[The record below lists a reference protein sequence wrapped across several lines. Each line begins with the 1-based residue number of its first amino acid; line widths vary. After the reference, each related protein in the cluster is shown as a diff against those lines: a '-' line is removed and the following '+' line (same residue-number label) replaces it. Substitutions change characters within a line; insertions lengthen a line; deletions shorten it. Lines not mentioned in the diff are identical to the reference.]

1 MKRISLKT
9 LLLLCLL
16 LFGIG
21 NAKAD
26 LTKTETFESQTA
38 STAYQ
43 DQLTYQAEDSNI
55 GISWFVEHGC
65 VSTTDVLTGNKSMHM
80 RAYYGTQLATNKWTD
95 DILPYAET
103 RTPIKRLKSV
113 SFNAKVSDTRLK
125 IDVFYSTNGTN
136 WTKIGNTATEL
147 SDTKKT
153 SSPLVFIIPSS
164 SIDENYYIRIAVS
177 TSSSHKSSSSGYY
190 TLTIDDVQFTYSN
203 PTIPIPTSE
212 GYGTFYYPETFVMPA
227 NLQGAVAQVENNNL
241 RWNWMYNAGDAV
253 PAGTPILVR
262 RTDGEETSFVADVTA
277 NSGTA
282 PSSNYL
288 YANTGNAAT
297 EASAIA
303 PSAAKYYALSYNT
316 SEQNLGFY
324 YRVADGASFSVPV
337 GKVFLALPAGTEV
350 KSFSDMSDEN
360 SIKGIEYKKNDATY
374 DIAGRRIGNVQ
385 RGIYIVNGRKLLVR

>member
-1 MKRISLKT
+1 MKRISLKP

-26 LTKTETFESQTA
+26 LTKTETFENQTA
-38 STAYQ
+38 SQDYQ
-43 DQLTYQAEDSNI
+43 NTYTYEAQYSNV

-65 VSTTDVLTGNKSMHM
+65 VSTTNFLTESKSMHM
-80 RAYYGTQLATNKWTD
+80 RAYYLKTDGTSKWNQT
-95 DILPYAET
+95 LPYTET
-103 RTPIKRLKSV
+103 KTPIKGLKSV
-113 SFNAKVSDTRLK
+113 SFNAAVSAPNGYLYIEAK
-125 IDVFYSTNGTN
+125 YSDDG
-136 WTKIGNTATEL
+136 GNTWKQGNTSYIDNSSRQQL
-147 SDTKKT
+147 SFTISKSDPDKYYYIKISLKGSHETGKT
-153 SSPLVFIIPSS
+153 SGEF
-164 SIDENYYIRIAVS
+164 NYIFR
-177 TSSSHKSSSSGYY
+177 
-190 TLTIDDVQFTYSN
+190 IDDVQFTYSGT
-203 PTIPIPTSE
+203 TIPILTSE
-212 GYGTFYYPETFVMPA
+212 GYGTFYYPETFVMPD
-227 NLQGAVAQVENNNL
+227 NLQGAVAEVENNNL
-241 RWNWMYNAGDAV
+241 RWNWMYNAGNAV

-288 YANTGNAAT
+288 YANTGNTAT

-316 SEQNLGFY
+316 SGQNLGFY

-350 KSFSDMSDEN
+350 KSFSDVSDEN
-360 SIKGIEYKKNDATY
+360 SIKGIEYNKTNAIY

-385 RGIYIVNGRKLLVR
+385 RGIYIVNGRKLVR